1 MNTNPYKPPA
11 SSLETPGG
19 GSKISVWWKVFFW
32 LSLIISVPSALG
44 VASIK
49 GLTLLDY
56 ADFALSLVAIVG
68 LYGFSYGKRI
78 GNVVFWRYFFYA
90 VLVETMIISVVFPIL
105 GLPRYGSAAVTPL
118 YIIEIAIALL
128 ILSALYRYAYR
139 SAFVWESP

>member
-1 MNTNPYKPPA
+1 MDTNPYKPPA
-11 SSLETPGG
+11 SSLGTSGG
-19 GSKISVWWKVFFW
+19 RPRISVWWKVFFW
-32 LSLIISVPSALG
+32 LSLIISVPSALAI
-44 VASIK
+44 ASLK

-78 GNVVFWRYFFYA
+78 GNVVFWRYFFYV
-90 VLVETMIISVVFPIL
+90 VLVETTIISLVFPLL
-105 GLPRYGSAAVTPL
+105 GLPRYGSADITSL

-139 SAFVWESP
+139 SAFVWGSA